1 MTTSVND
8 VIAAVIE
15 TVAAETGLLVHGIVD
30 SPTLPCVMVHL
41 ATDDDIGADSYFAA
55 FARGVY
61 RVPVVLTIL
70 DASSDIEGA
79 QRWVYDLISPH
90 GYESIVRAIFENPTL
105 GGDPDEHTG
114 GPGATFAASVT
125 RARFDGLV
133 ELYAAGPRVIAARV
147 DVTVTVT
154 LRDGD

>member
-8 VIAAVIE
+8 VIDAVIE
-15 TVAAETGLLVHGIVD
+15 TVADGTGLMVHGIVD
-30 SPTLPCVMVHL
+30 SPNLPCVMAHL
-41 ATDDDIGADSYFAA
+41 ATDDDIGGDTYFSA
-55 FARGVY
+55 FSRGLY
-61 RVPVVLTIL
+61 RVPVVLTVL

-90 GYESIVRAIFENPTL
+90 GETSIVRALFDNPTL
-105 GGDPDEHTG
+105 GTDRDEHTG
-114 GPGATFAASVT
+114 GASAVFAASVT

-133 ELYAAGPRVIAARV
+133 ELYAAGPRVVAARV